1 MGLGPGGHSVGE
13 PKLEGVVAQL
23 VDQAVVALRSAGVG
37 QIESEVGS
45 CFLHLRILVVD

>member
-13 PKLEGVVAQL
+13 PELEEVVAQL
-23 VDQAVVALRSAGVG
+23 VDQAVVALSAGVG

>member
-13 PKLEGVVAQL
+13 PKLGEVVAEL
-23 VDQAVVALRSAGVG
+23 VDQAVVALRAGVG

-45 CFLHLRILVVD
+45 FFHRLQILEVD